1 MRIILVNKFHY
12 RKGGAETY
20 YLTIGEKLKEMGH
33 EVAYFSMKHPD
44 NLPCAQEK
52 YFVTQREYNNV
63 KNPLTAARDGLALLY
78 SNEAK
83 HNFEEL
89 CEDFHPDIVHMSN
102 VHRQITL
109 SILDAPYLSEHHVPV
124 VYTAHDYVTI
134 CPGYLMLDG
143 SGNVCDACLD
153 GKYRH
158 CIERVCVKGSRAKS
172 ALAAAEAS
180 FNRGHHM
187 NEKID
192 KVIAPSRFM
201 RSKLIEGGW
210 PEDKVVFMQNFASDE
225 ILDRASSTGD
235 NTDREHPYILF
246 FGRLSFEKGID
257 VLVHAFSEAL
267 PNLPSGL
274 RLVIAG
280 DGPEKDAI
288 ESFVNKANFPIE
300 LVGYKTGEE
309 LKSLVAGALLAVS
322 PSVWRENMPYSII
335 EALAEGTPV
344 IGSRIGGIPE
354 LISDDETGW
363 LCEPGDKASL
373 ARTLVQGVQAASNM
387 VGYRVM
393 QDSCRRYVVSHCSQ
407 MAYMETL
414 VNLYDAQL
422 QVPEDN
428 IECK

>member
-33 EVAYFSMKHPD
+33 EVAYFSMKHPN

-63 KNPLTAARDGLALLY
+63 KNPLVAARDGLALLY

-83 HNFEEL
+83 HNFEAL
-89 CEDFHPDIVHMSN
+89 CEEFRPDVVHMNN

-109 SILDAPYLSEHHVPV
+109 SILDAPYLSEHRVPV
-124 VYTAHDYVTI
+124 IYTAHDYVTI

-143 SGNVCDACLD
+143 SGKVCDACLD

-158 CIERVCVKGSRAKS
+158 CIEKVCVKGSRAKS

-180 FNRGHHM
+180 LNHRRHM

-210 PEDKVVFMQNFASDE
+210 PEDKVVSMQNFASDE
-225 ILDRASSTGD
+225 ILHRASSAGD
-235 NTDREHPYILF
+235 STDRKHPYILF
-246 FGRLSFEKGID
+246 FGRLSREKGID
-257 VLVHAFSEAL
+257 ILTHAFIEAL
-267 PNLPSGL
+267 PELPSGL

-280 DGPEKDAI
+280 DGPEKDEI
-288 ESFVNKANFPIE
+288 ESFIHEDNAPVE
-300 LVGYKTGEE
+300 LVGFKMGEA
-309 LKSLVAGALLAVS
+309 LRSLVAGALVAVS
-322 PSVWRENMPYSII
+322 PSVFRENMPYSII
-335 EALAEGTPV
+335 EAMAEGTPV

-354 LISDDETGW
+354 LICDGKNGW
-363 LCEPGDKASL
+363 LCEPDNVPSL
-373 ARTLVQGVQAASNM
+373 AYVLVQSVQAAGNAATYQS
-387 VGYRVM
+387 M
-393 QDSCRRYVVSHCSQ
+393 QVHCRSYVRDHCAQ
-407 MAYMETL
+407 DDYMEGL
-414 VNLYDAQL
+414 IKLYKELIRGKRA
-422 QVPEDN
+422 
-428 IECK
+428 

>member
-52 YFVTQREYNNV
+52 YFVIQREYNNV

-89 CEDFHPDIVHMSN
+89 CEDFKPDIVHMSN

-124 VYTAHDYVTI
+124 IYTAHDYITI

-158 CIERVCVKGSRAKS
+158 CIEKVCVKGSRAKS
-172 ALAAAEAS
+172 VLAAAEAS
-180 FNRGHHM
+180 FNRRHHM

-201 RSKLIEGGW
+201 RSKLIEGSW

-235 NTDREHPYILF
+235 STDREHPYILF

-257 VLVHAFSEAL
+257 VLVHAFAKAL
-267 PNLPSGL
+267 PNLPSDL

-288 ESFVNKANFPIE
+288 ESFVNEANAPIE
-300 LVGYKTGEE
+300 LVGYKTGTE

-373 ARTLVQGVQAASNM
+373 ASALVHGLQVGSNAAAYRT
-387 VGYRVM
+387 M
-393 QDSCRRYVVSHCSQ
+393 QISCRNYVLAHCAQ
-407 MAYMETL
+407 ADYMDKLIE
-414 VNLYDAQL
+414 LYREIIDA
-422 QVPEDN
+422 
-428 IECK
+428 KR

>member
-1 MRIILVNKFHY
+1 MHIILVNKFHY

-20 YLTIGEKLKEMGH
+20 YFTIGDKLKEMGH

-63 KNPLTAARDGLALLY
+63 KNPLVAARDGLALLY

-83 HNFEEL
+83 HNFEKL
-89 CEDFHPDIVHMSN
+89 CEDFKPDIVHMSN

-124 VYTAHDYVTI
+124 LYTAHDYVTI

-158 CIERVCVKGSRAKS
+158 CIEKVCVKGSRAKS

-180 FNRGHHM
+180 FNRRHHM

-210 PEDKVVFMQNFASDE
+210 SEDKVAFMQNFASDE
-225 ILDRASSTGD
+225 ILDRASSTD
-235 NTDREHPYILF
+235 DSTDRERPYILF

-257 VLVHAFSEAL
+257 VLVHAFAEVL
-267 PNLPSGL
+267 PSLPSGL

-280 DGPEKDAI
+280 DGPKKDSI
-288 ESFVNKANFPIE
+288 ESFVKETHTPIE

-309 LKSLVAGALLAVS
+309 LRSLVAGALLAVS

-373 ARTLVQGVQAASNM
+373 ASALVHGLQVGSNAAAYRT
-387 VGYRVM
+387 M
-393 QDSCRRYVVSHCSQ
+393 QISCRNYVLAHCAQ
-407 MAYMETL
+407 ADYMDKLIE
-414 VNLYDAQL
+414 LYREIIDA
-422 QVPEDN
+422 
-428 IECK
+428 KR

>member
-20 YLTIGEKLKEMGH
+20 YLTIGEKLQEMGH
-33 EVAYFSMKHPD
+33 VVAYFSMKHPN
-44 NLPCAQEK
+44 NLPCAQER

-63 KNPLTAARDGLALLY
+63 KNPLTAVRDGLALVY

-89 CEDFHPDIVHMSN
+89 CEDFKPDIVHMSN

-143 SGNVCDACLD
+143 SGKVCDACLD

-158 CIERVCVKGSRAKS
+158 CIDKVCVKGSRAKS

-180 FNRGHHM
+180 FNRCHHM

-192 KVIAPSRFM
+192 RVIAPSRFM

-210 PEDKVVFMQNFASDE
+210 LEDKVVFMQNFASDE
-225 ILDRASSTGD
+225 ILSCAASTGD
-235 NTDREHPYILF
+235 STDREHPYILF
-246 FGRLSFEKGID
+246 FGRLSHEKGID
-257 VLVHAFSEAL
+257 VLVHAFVQAQPE
-267 PNLPSGL
+267 LPSGL
-274 RLVIAG
+274 RLVIVG

-288 ESFVNKANFPIE
+288 GSFAREANAPVE
-300 LVGYKTGEE
+300 LVGYKTGGE
-309 LKSLVAGALLAVS
+309 LRSLVAGALLAVS

-354 LISDDETGW
+354 LVVENETGW
-363 LCEPGDKASL
+363 LCEPGDESSL
-373 ARTLVQGVQAASNM
+373 AKVLVHGTQVANDA
-387 VGYRVM
+387 VAYRSM
-393 QDSCRRYVVSHCSQ
+393 QDYCRTYVLTHCVHTG
-407 MAYMETL
+407 YMGKL
-414 VNLYDAQL
+414 VELYQGLID
-422 QVPEDN
+422 V
-428 IECK
+428 KR

>member
-52 YFVTQREYNNV
+52 YFVIQREYNNV

-89 CEDFHPDIVHMSN
+89 CEDFKPDIVHMSN

-124 VYTAHDYVTI
+124 IYTAHDYITI

-158 CIERVCVKGSRAKS
+158 CIEKVCVKGSRAKS
-172 ALAAAEAS
+172 VLAAAEAS
-180 FNRGHHM
+180 FNRRHHM

-201 RSKLIEGGW
+201 RSKLIEGSW

-235 NTDREHPYILF
+235 STDREHPYILF

-257 VLVHAFSEAL
+257 VLVHAFAKAL

-288 ESFVNKANFPIE
+288 ESFVNEANAPIE
-300 LVGYKTGEE
+300 LVGYKTGTE

-373 ARTLVQGVQAASNM
+373 ASALVHGLQVGSNAAAYRT
-387 VGYRVM
+387 M
-393 QDSCRRYVVSHCSQ
+393 QISCRNYVLAHCAQ
-407 MAYMETL
+407 ADYMDKLIE
-414 VNLYDAQL
+414 LYREIIDA
-422 QVPEDN
+422 
-428 IECK
+428 KR

>member
-1 MRIILVNKFHY
+1 MRIVLVNKFHY

-33 EVAYFSMKHPD
+33 EVAYFSMKHPN

-63 KNPLTAARDGLALLY
+63 KNPLMAARDGLALLY

-89 CEDFHPDIVHMSN
+89 CGDFKPDIVHMSN

-143 SGNVCDACLD
+143 SGKVCDACLD

-158 CIERVCVKGSRAKS
+158 CIEKVCVKGSRAKS

-180 FNRGHHM
+180 FNRRRHM

-201 RSKLIEGGW
+201 RLKLVEGGW

-225 ILDRASSTGD
+225 ILERASSTGD
-235 NTDREHPYILF
+235 STDRKHPYVLF
-246 FGRLSFEKGID
+246 FGRLSHEKGID
-257 VLVHAFSEAL
+257 VLVHAFIKAL

-288 ESFVNKANFPIE
+288 ESFVKETHAPIE

-363 LCEPGDKASL
+363 LCELGDKSSL
-373 ARTLVQGVQAASNM
+373 ANVLVQGVQAAGN
-387 VGYRVM
+387 VTTYNLM
-393 QDSCRRYVVSHCSQ
+393 QTHCRSYVIDHCAQ
-407 MAYMETL
+407 GDYMEGL
-414 VNLYDAQL
+414 VELYKELIHVKRA
-422 QVPEDN
+422 
-428 IECK
+428 

>member
-257 VLVHAFSEAL
+257 VLVHAFAEAL

-288 ESFVNKANFPIE
+288 ESFVKETHAPIE

-344 IGSRIGGIPE
+344 VGSRIGGIPE

-363 LCEPGDKASL
+363 LCEPDDESSL
-373 ARTLVQGVQAASNM
+373 ANALVHGVHAAEDVTAYESMQAHCRSYVTGHCA
-387 VGYRVM
+387 
-393 QDSCRRYVVSHCSQ
+393 QDD
-407 MAYMETL
+407 YMKGLIE
-414 VNLYDAQL
+414 LYKELIHVKRA
-422 QVPEDN
+422 
-428 IECK
+428 

>member
-52 YFVTQREYNNV
+52 FFVIQREYNNV

-89 CEDFHPDIVHMSN
+89 CEDFKPDIVHMSN

-124 VYTAHDYVTI
+124 IYTAHDYITI

-158 CIERVCVKGSRAKS
+158 CIEKVCVKGSRAKS
-172 ALAAAEAS
+172 VLAAAEAS
-180 FNRGHHM
+180 FNCRHHM

-201 RSKLIEGGW
+201 RSKLIEGSW

-235 NTDREHPYILF
+235 STDREHPYILF

-257 VLVHAFSEAL
+257 VLVHAFAKAL

-288 ESFVNKANFPIE
+288 ESFVNEANAPIE
-300 LVGYKTGEE
+300 LVGYKTGTE

-373 ARTLVQGVQAASNM
+373 ASALVHGLQVGSNAAAYRT
-387 VGYRVM
+387 M
-393 QDSCRRYVVSHCSQ
+393 QISCRNYVLAHCAQ
-407 MAYMETL
+407 ADYMDKLIE
-414 VNLYDAQL
+414 LYREIIDA
-422 QVPEDN
+422 
-428 IECK
+428 KR